1 MKLIIE
7 IFLFF
12 CPFFSFSSFKAGYH
26 SGYNLCEWVVCGHL
40 EESVFW
46 SFIGWSVLEI
56 STGSDIFQFFN
67 VFFNSLLF
75 ILVLGFELRALLL
88 DPHPQPFSLA
98 LFFGIGSWVYVWAG
112 LDLDQSYL
120 CVPQSWDDRYTPPQP
135 AAYWLRWGLKDFLLR
150 LTSNRD
156 PLEPGSQETGI
167 TGMSHHTN
175 QSHLFSFFSF
185 LLCVCVCACF
195 CQLPRKNSRAQLSLC
210 FAPVPFRHHFRTSV
224 VKVCCE
230 VWTRRVVSPR
240 ESTLYYYVT
249 ALIIAMDFLLCLMLA
264 LESSWLVFIHAMVW
278 I

>member
-135 AAYWLRWGLKDFLLR
+135 AAYWLRWGLKDFAQADFKPRSSWTWLPR
-150 LTSNRD
+150 NWDYRH
-156 PLEPGSQETGI
+156 EPPYQPKSPI
-167 TGMSHHTN
+167 FF
-175 QSHLFSFFSF
+175 LFFSS
-185 LLCVCVCACF
+185 LCVCVC
-195 CQLPRKNSRAQLSLC
+195 LLLSVTEKEFKSPTIIVLC
-210 FAPVPFRHHFRTSV
+210 TCSFQASLSHI
-224 VKVCCE
+224 CCKG
-230 VWTRRVVSPR
+230 
-240 ESTLYYYVT
+240 
-249 ALIIAMDFLLCLMLA
+249 LL
-264 LESSWLVFIHAMVW
+264 WGVNT
-278 I
+278 